1 MTKVVINMDLR
12 PRRGDIAR
20 ASKALGV
27 TDTCVRL
34 YLSGCQSALSR
45 DKRDRI
51 VIKNSTQK
59 GN

>member
-1 MTKVVINMDLR
+1 MELR

-20 ASKALGV
+20 ASKARGV

>member
-1 MTKVVINMDLR
+1 MTKVVINMELR

-27 TDTCVRL
+27 SGTCVRL
-34 YLSGCQSALSR
+34 YLSGCRSALSR

-51 VIKNSTQK
+51 VIKKNLQK